1 MKEQK
6 ERFETERE
14 ERKET
19 KSLEEKVDLETVGML
34 RAEALPVFETK
45 PVTPVLFDTLETI
58 FPEAECELRHRNVFE
73 LLVSVVLSAQATDI
87 SVNKVTPTL
96 FARWPTPEAL
106 MNAKLEEV
114 EDTIKSIG
122 LYRNKAKHLIALSR
136 ILVED
141 FHSQVPQDF
150 QALQTLPGV
159 GRKTAN
165 VVRSEGFHIP
175 SFAVDTHVERV
186 SKRLGIAPIEDSV
199 GQVEEAL
206 KDQLDKERWNQGH
219 QDMIYFGRYFCT
231 AKNPKCA
238 VCPFQSFCQKDQL
251 SNYQAMKK
259 AQAKAKKEE
268 QDG

>member
-6 ERFETERE
+6 EKLEI

-19 KSLEEKVDLETVGML
+19 KPLDEKVDLEAAGKL
-34 RAEALPVFETK
+34 RAQEVPVFETK
-45 PVTPVLFDTLETI
+45 PSTPVIFDTLETI

-73 LLVSVVLSAQATDI
+73 LLVSVVLSAQATDV
-87 SVNKVTPTL
+87 SVNKVTPAL
-96 FARWPTPEAL
+96 FARWPNPEAL

-114 EDTIKSIG
+114 EEIIKSIG

-136 ILVED
+136 ILVDD
-141 FHSQVPQDF
+141 FHGQVPQDF

-186 SKRLGIAPIEDSV
+186 SKRLGIACVEDSV

-206 KDQLDKERWNQGH
+206 KEQLEKARWNQGH

-231 AKNPKCA
+231 AKKPNCE
-238 VCPFQSFCQKDQL
+238 VCPFRSFCHKEQL
-251 SNYQAMKK
+251 SSYQALKK

-268 QDG
+268 QEG

>member
-6 ERFETERE
+6 EKFEEM
-14 ERKET
+14 KET
-19 KSLEEKVDLETVGML
+19 KELDEKVDLETAGIL
-34 RAEALPVFETK
+34 RAEELPIFETK
-45 PVTPVLFDTLETI
+45 PSTPILFDTLETI

-96 FARWPTPEAL
+96 FARWPNPEAL

-136 ILVED
+136 VLVED

-186 SKRLGIAPIEDSV
+186 SKRLGIAPVEASV

-206 KDQLDKERWNQGH
+206 KDQLEKARWNQGH

-231 AKNPKCA
+231 AKKPKCA
-238 VCPFQSFCQKDQL
+238 VCPFQSFCQKDRL
-251 SNYQAMKK
+251 NSYQAMKK
-259 AQAKAKKEE
+259 AQVKAKKKEE
-268 QDG
+268 QEG